1 MQLFF
6 SMFIFFLFQLVWG
19 VFSISSMKE
28 YVFHNKIN
36 MMDSANISAQEM
48 SALQDLYVS
57 TNGNEW
63 NWRNASYGIPW
74 NFTTNSN
81 PCTENW
87 QGVTCRL
94 YPSSSTQHVI
104 ELSLSDYN
112 LNGTI
117 PTSLI
122 NLTEL
127 EQFLVSHNYLYGK
140 LMYISFILM
149 FIINT
154 QLVINYCI

>member
-1 MQLFF
+1 M
-6 SMFIFFLFQLVWG
+6 IFFVQLMWG
-19 VFSISSMKE
+19 VFSVSNNE
-28 YVFHNKIN
+28 DYVFHNKIT
-36 MMDSANISAQEM
+36 MMESANIPAQEM
-48 SALQDLYVS
+48 SALQDLYAS

-63 NWRNASYGIPW
+63 NWRNEYLGIPW
-74 NFTTNSN
+74 NFTDNSN